1 MVGLYLI
8 YQTHENVSSDLRW
21 SQPGGQMTDLG
32 LLEKGLGSSY
42 KLERTTCFSRIRT
55 KCHMWAYSAIVK
67 KKISENIF
75 T

>member
-32 LLEKGLGSSY
+32 LLEKGVGF
-42 KLERTTCFSRIRT
+42 KLQAWKDYLFL
-55 KCHMWAYSAIVK
+55 K
-67 KKISENIF
+67 NQD
-75 T
+75 